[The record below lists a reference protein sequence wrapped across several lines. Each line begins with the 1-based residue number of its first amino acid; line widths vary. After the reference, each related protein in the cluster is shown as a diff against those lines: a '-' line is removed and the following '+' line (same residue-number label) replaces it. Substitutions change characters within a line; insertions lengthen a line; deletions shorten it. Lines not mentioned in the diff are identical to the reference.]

1 MIKSKKIQI
10 SRMLLLKSG
19 KFAYCNFDLR
29 EPVHL
34 SGSNRTGKTSIIN
47 AIQFAFIYDMH
58 DGDWDDH
65 DLQAT
70 RKHYFGQNS
79 LLAFEF
85 KTASGPKTLLIRGSG
100 PVDGYKPTREFW
112 HGSLNE
118 DRLVTF
124 TEENDP
130 AGIKARE
137 EIDAYL
143 IEMESVPIKT
153 ASEFDSFLMNEVQIL
168 KKARKKDLTAFRRLF
183 KDILGMSGIQ
193 DEDLKKLIIGL
204 WTTPQ
209 QREIDLT
216 SDHETFSK
224 LASEQEN
231 LRKFESK
238 IDFSTILTRELSQI
252 CIDNVPESIAEI
264 FPN

>member
-1 MIKSKKIQI
+1 MPS
-10 SRMLLLKSG
+10 LNWCCVLYFYL
-19 KFAYCNFDLR
+19 
-29 EPVHL
+29 V
-34 SGSNRTGKTSIIN
+34 IIN

-112 HGSLNE
+112 HGSLSE

-124 TEENDP
+124 SEDNDP
-130 AGIKARE
+130 TGIKARE

-153 ASEFDSFLMNEVQIL
+153 SSEFDSFLMNEVQIL

-183 KDILGMSGIQ
+183 KDILGIVHIWS
-193 DEDLKKLIIGL
+193 
-204 WTTPQ
+204 Q
-209 QREIDLT
+209 QRAGDDTGCLI
-216 SDHETFSK
+216 SRRGVS
-224 LASEQEN
+224 
-231 LRKFESK
+231 
-238 IDFSTILTRELSQI
+238 
-252 CIDNVPESIAEI
+252 
-264 FPN
+264 

>member
-1 MIKSKKIQI
+1 M
-10 SRMLLLKSG
+10 
-19 KFAYCNFDLR
+19 CNFDLR

-70 RKHYFGQNS
+70 RKHYFGQEFPPGIRIQNS
-79 LLAFEF
+79 IW
-85 KTASGPKTLLIRGSG
+85 SKTLLIRGSG

-112 HGSLNE
+112 HGGLNE
-118 DRLVTF
+118 DRLVIF
-124 TEENDP
+124 DEDDP

-143 IEMESVPIKT
+143 IEMESIPIKT

-168 KKARKKDLTAFRRLF
+168 KRLE
-183 KDILGMSGIQ
+183 KGSNRL
-193 DEDLKKLIIGL
+193 
-204 WTTPQ
+204 
-209 QREIDLT
+209 
-216 SDHETFSK
+216 
-224 LASEQEN
+224 
-231 LRKFESK
+231 SK
-238 IDFSTILTRELSQI
+238 IVQGYSWDEWYSG
-252 CIDNVPESIAEI
+252 
-264 FPN
+264 